1 MNKLMFKRMSNEINR
16 LVYNELRD
24 KILDNM
30 KLNNVSNIDIIAE
43 YLIELTFDDLIN
55 ISKAAEILDWQT
67 IGRIIS
73 KVAENYTDKEV

>member
-1 MNKLMFKRMSNEINR
+1 MNKLTFKRMSNEINR

-24 KILDNM
+24 KILRNM
-30 KLNNVSNIDIIAE
+30 QLNNVSNIDIIAE
-43 YLIELTFDDLIN
+43 YLIEVTFDDLIN

-73 KVAENYTDKEV
+73 KVGEDYIKKEV